1 MTMYKKTV
9 KIFSLF
15 IVSVLFISCST
26 QHSEIVIAKYN
37 DEKLTMAEFE
47 KAYAKNV
54 GGYEKAAADDFE
66 NYKNFADLYVNFKMK
81 LLDAKERGYDKD
93 ESLINE
99 LLDYKK
105 KVGSSYIQE
114 KYLVEP
120 TVKELYER
128 RKEEI
133 RASHLMI
140 RPEQYASDEEARAF
154 AQALLDSIL
163 NYGAS
168 FEELTKIHSQDFFSK
183 DKAGDI
189 FYFTAGQLPFEFED
203 ACYKAE
209 VGKVY
214 PELVKT
220 KFGYHIIKV
229 TERKPRIPKIQAAH
243 ILVSFMNQEGNV
255 DSAAAKAKI
264 EEVAARLKQGEDFA
278 ELAKEYSDDTGTK
291 ERGGDLGFFERRM
304 MVQPFD
310 EAAFNLEVGQISDI
324 VETQFGY
331 HIIKLLG
338 KGEILPFEQE
348 KENLKNIIKRLRY
361 QDIYNDYVNKLRNE
375 FSFNINRENLQTIVD
390 KSDSVLVGADY
401 PNPDDVNKLVVYSY
415 GNVNQNFENFYN
427 RLRRDTEF
435 TGRRFEVENLVNAI
449 NKYSGEELLEYKA
462 LGLDTL
468 DQNFADLMND
478 YKNGIYI
485 FKLQEDEV
493 WNKIEI
499 DSVKLAQY
507 YEQNKEK
514 YRWTDRAAFT
524 EYWTLRD
531 SLANLYLT
539 QLRNGE
545 IDFDSLAKKTE
556 RAGMIA
562 KEGKYDL
569 TATGSS
575 DLARV
580 AFDLEKEGDIS
591 DIYPNSGGYSIIR
604 LDKKD
609 PARIKTFEEAKPE
622 VTGAVQELESKRLE
636 NVYLDSLKKKYKP
649 VIYYDNLK
657 KAFKKES

>member
-1 MTMYKKTV
+1 ML
-9 KIFSLF
+9 KIFKLLS
-15 IVSVLFISCST
+15 IIIPSILFISCST
-26 QHSEIVIAKYN
+26 QHSEIVIAKYD

-54 GGYEKAAADDFE
+54 GGYDRAKSDNFE

-93 ESLINE
+93 TNLINE
-99 LLDYKK
+99 LMDYKK

-120 TVKELYER
+120 NVKELYER

-140 RPEQYASDEEARAF
+140 RPEQVGSDEEALKL
-154 AQALLDSIL
+154 AQTLLDSIL
-163 NYGAS
+163 NHGKS
-168 FEELTKIHSQDFFSK
+168 FEELTKVHSQDYFSK
-183 DKAGDI
+183 DKGGDI
-189 FYFTAGQLPFEFED
+189 FYFTAGQLPYEFED
-203 ACYKAE
+203 ACYKAP

-214 PELVKT
+214 PEVVKT

-243 ILVSFMNQEGNV
+243 ILVSFMNKDGVV

-264 EEVAARLKQGEDFA
+264 EEVATRLKNGEDFA

-291 ERGGDLGFFERRM
+291 DRGGDLGFFERRM

-310 EAAFNLEVGQISDI
+310 EVAFKLEVGEVSDI

-338 KGEILPFEQE
+338 KGEILPLEQE
-348 KENLKNIIKRLRY
+348 KENLKTIIKRLRY
-361 QDIYNDYVNKLRNE
+361 QDIYNEYVDKLRQE
-375 FSFNINRENLQTIVD
+375 FSFTINQNNLQTIVE
-390 KSDSVLVGADY
+390 KSDSTLVGADY
-401 PNPDDVNKLVVYSY
+401 PKIDEVKDLVVYSY
-415 GNVNQNFENFYN
+415 ANVNKTFDNFYN
-427 RLRRDTEF
+427 RLRKDTEF
-435 TGRRFEVENLVNAI
+435 TGRRFEVENLNNAI
-449 NKYSGEELLEYKA
+449 KKYSAEELLEYKA
-462 LGLDTL
+462 LGLDTI
-468 DQNFADLMND
+468 DQNFAELMKD

-493 WNKIEI
+493 WNKITI
-499 DSVKLAQY
+499 DTVKLEQY
-507 YEQNKEK
+507 YNQNKDK

-524 EYWTLRD
+524 EYWTLND
-531 SLANLYLT
+531 SLAKLYLS

-556 RAGMIA
+556 RAGMIN
-562 KEGKYDL
+562 KQGKYEL
-569 TATGSS
+569 TATSSS

-591 DIYPNSGGYSIIR
+591 DIHPNSGGYSIIR

-609 PARIKTFEEAKPE
+609 PARLKTFEEAKPE
-622 VTGAVQELESKRLE
+622 VTGAYQEIESKRLE
-636 NVYLDSLKKKYKP
+636 NEYIESLKKKYKP
-649 VIYYDNLK
+649 KIYYDNLK
-657 KAFKKES
+657 KAFRPES

>member
-1 MTMYKKTV
+1 MYLKL
-9 KIFSLF
+9 KIFLLF
-15 IVSVLFISCST
+15 ISAILITSCST

-37 DEKLTMAEFE
+37 DEKITMDEFE

-54 GGYEKAAADDFE
+54 GGYEKAVADGYD
-66 NYKNFADLYVNFKMK
+66 NYKNFAELYVNFKMK

-93 ESLINE
+93 ENLINE

-140 RPEQYASDEEARAF
+140 RPEVAGGDEAAKSL

-163 NYGAS
+163 NYGKS
-168 FEELTKIHSQDFFSK
+168 FEEMTKVHSQDQFSK

-189 FYFTAGQLPFEFED
+189 FYFTAGQLPYEFED
-203 ACYKAE
+203 ACYKAP
-209 VGKVY
+209 VGAVY
-214 PELVKT
+214 PEVVKT

-243 ILVSFMNQEGNV
+243 ILVSFMNKDGEV

-291 ERGGDLGFFERRM
+291 DRGGDLGFFERRM

-338 KGEILPFEQE
+338 KGEILPYEQE
-348 KENLKNIIKRLRY
+348 KDNLKAIIKRLRY
-361 QDIYNDYVNKLRNE
+361 QDIYNDYVDKLRKE
-375 FSFNINRENLQTIVD
+375 FSFSINQTNLQTIID
-390 KSDSVLVGADY
+390 KSDSSLVGADY
-401 PNPDDVNKLVVYSY
+401 PNPDDVKNLVVYSY
-415 GNVNQNFENFYN
+415 GNVNQTFENFYN
-427 RLRRDTEF
+427 KLRKDTEF
-435 TGRRFEVENLVNAI
+435 TGRKFEVENLTRAI
-449 NKYSGEELLEYKA
+449 NKYSAEELLEYKA
-462 LGLDTL
+462 LGLDTI
-468 DQNFADLMND
+468 DQNFAELMKD
-478 YKNGIYI
+478 YRNGIFI

-499 DSVKLAQY
+499 DTTKLLSY

-524 EYWTLRD
+524 EYWTLSD
-531 SLANLYLT
+531 SLVNLYLT
-539 QLRNGE
+539 QLKNGE

-556 RAGMIA
+556 RASMIN
-562 KEGKYDL
+562 KQGKYDL
-569 TATGSS
+569 TATSSS

-591 DIYPNSGGYSIIR
+591 EKFPNSGGFSIIR

-609 PARIKTFEEAKPE
+609 PARLKTFEEAKPE
-622 VTGAVQELESKRLE
+622 VAGAYQELESKRLE
-636 NVYLDSLKKKYKP
+636 NLYIDSLKKKYKP
-649 VIYYDNLK
+649 VIYYDNIK

>member
-1 MTMYKKTV
+1 MTMYLKL
-9 KIFSLF
+9 KIFLLF
-15 IVSVLFISCST
+15 ISAILITSCST

-37 DEKLTMAEFE
+37 DEKITMDEFE

-54 GGYEKAAADDFE
+54 GGYEKAVADGYD
-66 NYKNFADLYVNFKMK
+66 NYKNFAELYVNFKMK

-93 ESLINE
+93 ENLINE

-140 RPEQYASDEEARAF
+140 RPEVAGGDEAAKSL

-163 NYGAS
+163 NYGKS
-168 FEELTKIHSQDFFSK
+168 FEEMTKVHSQDQFSK

-189 FYFTAGQLPFEFED
+189 FYFTAGQLPYEFED
-203 ACYKAE
+203 ACYKAP
-209 VGKVY
+209 VGAVY
-214 PELVKT
+214 PEVVKT

-243 ILVSFMNQEGNV
+243 ILVSFMNKDGEV

-291 ERGGDLGFFERRM
+291 DRGGDLGFFERRM

-338 KGEILPFEQE
+338 KGEILPYEQE
-348 KENLKNIIKRLRY
+348 KDNLKAIIKRLRY
-361 QDIYNDYVNKLRNE
+361 QDIYNDYVDKLRKE
-375 FSFNINRENLQTIVD
+375 FSFSINQTNLQTIID
-390 KSDSVLVGADY
+390 KSDSSLVGADY
-401 PNPDDVNKLVVYSY
+401 PNPDDVKNLVVYSY
-415 GNVNQNFENFYN
+415 GNVNQTFENFYN
-427 RLRRDTEF
+427 KLRKDTEF
-435 TGRRFEVENLVNAI
+435 TGRKFEVENLTRAI
-449 NKYSGEELLEYKA
+449 NKYSAEELLEYKA
-462 LGLDTL
+462 LGLDTI
-468 DQNFADLMND
+468 DQNFAELMKD
-478 YKNGIYI
+478 YRNGIFI

-499 DSVKLAQY
+499 DTTKLLSY

-524 EYWTLRD
+524 EYWTLSD
-531 SLANLYLT
+531 SLVNLYLT
-539 QLRNGE
+539 QLKNGE

-556 RAGMIA
+556 RASMIN
-562 KEGKYDL
+562 KQGKYDL
-569 TATGSS
+569 TATSSS

-591 DIYPNSGGYSIIR
+591 EKFPNSGGFSIIR

-609 PARIKTFEEAKPE
+609 PARLKTFEEAKPE
-622 VTGAVQELESKRLE
+622 VAGAYQELESKRLE
-636 NVYLDSLKKKYKP
+636 NLYIDSLKKKYKP
-649 VIYYDNLK
+649 VIYYDNIK

>member
-1 MTMYKKTV
+1 ML
-9 KIFSLF
+9 KIFKILS
-15 IVSVLFISCST
+15 IIIPSILFISCST
-26 QHSEIVIAKYN
+26 QHSEIVIAKYD

-54 GGYEKAAADDFE
+54 GGYDRAKSDNFE

-93 ESLINE
+93 TNLINE
-99 LLDYKK
+99 LMDYKK

-120 TVKELYER
+120 NVKELYER

-140 RPEQYASDEEARAF
+140 RPEQVGSDEEALKL

-163 NYGAS
+163 NHGKS
-168 FEELTKIHSQDFFSK
+168 FEELTKVHSQDYFSK
-183 DKAGDI
+183 DKEGDI
-189 FYFTAGQLPFEFED
+189 FYFTAGQLPYEFED
-203 ACYKAE
+203 ACYKAP

-214 PELVKT
+214 PEVVKT

-243 ILVSFMNQEGNV
+243 ILVSYMNKDGVV

-264 EEVAARLKQGEDFA
+264 EEVATRLKNGEDFA

-291 ERGGDLGFFERRM
+291 DRGGDLGFFERRM

-310 EAAFNLEVGQISDI
+310 EVAFKLEVGEVSDI

-338 KGEILPFEQE
+338 KGEILPLEQE
-348 KENLKNIIKRLRY
+348 KENLKTIIKRLRY
-361 QDIYNDYVNKLRNE
+361 QDIYNEYVDKLRQE
-375 FSFNINRENLQTIVD
+375 FSFTINQNNLQTIVE
-390 KSDSVLVGADY
+390 KSDSTLVGADY
-401 PNPDDVNKLVVYSY
+401 PKIDEVKDLVVYSY
-415 GNVNQNFENFYN
+415 ANVNKTFDNFYN
-427 RLRRDTEF
+427 RLRKDTEF
-435 TGRRFEVENLVNAI
+435 TGRRFEVENLNNAI
-449 NKYSGEELLEYKA
+449 KKYSAEELLEYKA
-462 LGLDTL
+462 LGLDTI
-468 DQNFADLMND
+468 DQNFAELMKD

-493 WNKIEI
+493 WNKITI
-499 DSVKLAQY
+499 DTVKLEQY
-507 YEQNKEK
+507 YNQNKDK

-524 EYWTLRD
+524 EYWTLND
-531 SLANLYLT
+531 SLAKLYLS

-556 RAGMIA
+556 RAGMIN
-562 KEGKYDL
+562 KQGKYEL
-569 TATGSS
+569 TATSSS

-591 DIYPNSGGYSIIR
+591 DIHPNSGGYSIIR

-609 PARIKTFEEAKPE
+609 PARLKTFEEAKPE
-622 VTGAVQELESKRLE
+622 VTGAYQEIESKRLE
-636 NVYLDSLKKKYKP
+636 NEYIESLKKKYKP
-649 VIYYDNLK
+649 KIYYDNLK
-657 KAFKKES
+657 KAFRPES